1 MAVLLAVLFVFAAV
15 SAGAEAAENKKIIFC
30 LDWTPNTNH
39 TGIYAAEALGYY
51 REEGI
56 DVAIVQPPENG
67 AVLMCAAGQAQFAI
81 DAQDTMAAML
91 DLDEPLGVTAVA
103 TILQHNTSGI
113 LSRKGMASH
122 PPGAWKTRSTP
133 PGTAP
138 SSWQC

>member
-1 MAVLLAVLFVFAAV
+1 MAVLLAVLFVFSAV

-67 AVLMCAAGQAQFAI
+67 AWLVR
-81 DAQDTMAAML
+81 
-91 DLDEPLGVTAVA
+91 
-103 TILQHNTSGI
+103 N
-113 LSRKGMASH
+113 
-122 PPGAWKTRSTP
+122 
-133 PGTAP
+133 
-138 SSWQC
+138 SWG